1 MLRDTALPLNPASLQ
16 PGGLRYSLGS
26 ANQSNRIKGDN
37 SGGERSLQRQLGMGP
52 KRIYLLSLSPE
63 REKILARRTGLSLPK
78 AQSERGQP
86 PLLPERVKQ
95 ESERCLPGQRTR
107 EEEFKPRKIRDF

>member
-63 REKILARRTGLSLPK
+63 REKILPVALGSPCLRHK
-78 AQSERGQP
+78 ASGGNLRCCRSE
-86 PLLPERVKQ
+86 
-95 ESERCLPGQRTR
+95 
-107 EEEFKPRKIRDF
+107 